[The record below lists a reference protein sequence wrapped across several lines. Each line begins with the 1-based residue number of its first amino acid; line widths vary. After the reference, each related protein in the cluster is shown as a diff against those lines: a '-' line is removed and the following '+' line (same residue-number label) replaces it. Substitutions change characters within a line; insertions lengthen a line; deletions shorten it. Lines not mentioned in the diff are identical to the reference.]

1 MEILS
6 KQIDCHLDIQKICE
20 RDVEDDI
27 VIFLTVYDN
36 DLPPIDYVRKFMKIS
51 QRRYDMFEIILLNTC
66 YKGTIEDIKQ
76 YIRDDKLN
84 FQHTEKYLN
93 LCVKLVFEYNKEQG
107 KVNQINYYPEIKIMF
122 FYEMIK

>member
-1 MEILS
+1 
-6 KQIDCHLDIQKICE
+6 
-20 RDVEDDI
+20 
-27 VIFLTVYDN
+27 
-36 DLPPIDYVRKFMKIS
+36 
-51 QRRYDMFEIILLNTC
+51 MFEIILLNTC